1 VARKDI
7 GTGGTGRPIER
18 HLCLPRTVRTRRRR
32 RPAPATKL
40 QHFVSPAASFSALPP
55 CPSPP
60 LSPRPS
66 AWTTMDAGGGASW
79 RLKVR
84 QLTTGWCRDD
94 GGGTKTTLPAMR
106 EYSFYKREQRWRRAY
121 LRIESSTGRWP
132 PPSANRRGCRP
143 PRAPLGRLEAPPPR
157 LHPPRQAEQGR
168 KPLFGGTEPVFP
180 VVGRAS
186 PWSSRRF
193 APPPA
198 SPTSPTRS
206 R

>member
-1 VARKDI
+1 MY
-7 GTGGTGRPIER
+7 G
-18 HLCLPRTVRTRRRR
+18 
-32 RPAPATKL
+32 
-40 QHFVSPAASFSALPP
+40 
-55 CPSPP
+55 
-60 LSPRPS
+60 
-66 AWTTMDAGGGASW
+66 GGGASR

-157 LHPPRQAEQGR
+157 LHPPRQADQAGKSLLPELSRSSPQLAELRRGH
-168 KPLFGGTEPVFP
+168 PVASHHLP
-180 VVGRAS
+180 PRRPPQRAPGELLVLLDPS
-186 PWSSRRF
+186 IPCLLLCSA
-193 APPPA
+193 APPCVPSA
-198 SPTSPTRS
+198 AARQPRRRRS
-206 R
+206 DDRS